1 MEEVSTLLSHR
12 LKVLISEFI
21 ENRLKEKINDLK
33 EKSPDFFE
41 KKTTLST
48 KYQFSTWLEDAAK
61 RVEQIQAVTHTLKA
75 VHPDAKGSSCHVP
88 PDGMKSLMVVGSH
101 CLGAQYELDVVG
113 TAAALDVY
121 KFLRLEIDGRSLLQ
135 LASEADSD
143 FAEALSSDAKQAQA
157 WMQSFSNLLQSRG
170 ELKSHTLA
178 KQLFWPVNFDS
189 ANDDTNFHLLEP
201 LYASSL
207 AHELYARTQ
216 EHRFGEASKAAREA
230 KKTGQ
235 HSDLPIYVYSELAIQ
250 QFGGTKPQNI
260 SQLNS
265 QRRGNNLLFASLPP
279 QWLAVTNKPLLNTD
293 SMFWRYKQ
301 RREVRGNV
309 QKLVKFLQSDPP
321 STLETRQIRERYV
334 NNLLEEFLFFTMELQ
349 ELPQGWTALAACKL
363 KSQHAYWL
371 DPQGALQA
379 DEVSGTQ
386 PPTNVLDQVAD
397 DFGLWLNSSLMHGNS
412 GGLPVG
418 DSEHKAW
425 RTRAAEVFKA
435 FERGGLQEAGLL
447 LDEQAE
453 VEKEPNHV

>member
-1 MEEVSTLLSHR
+1 MTNAKTLGPARIRVVINDFLGER
-12 LKVLISEFI
+12 LAQKI
-21 ENRLKEKINDLK
+21 EKLKEDDPKRADLV
-33 EKSPDFFE
+33 
-41 KKTTLST
+41 T
-48 KYQFSTWLEDAAK
+48 KFQFSTWLEDAAK
-61 RVEQIQAVTHTLKA
+61 RVEQIQVVTHTLKA

-101 CLGAQYELDVVG
+101 CLGTQYELDVVG
-113 TAAALDVY
+113 NAAALDVY

-135 LASEADSD
+135 LACEADSD
-143 FAEALSSDAKQAQA
+143 FAEALSSNAKQAQA
-157 WMQSFSNLLQSRG
+157 WMQAFSSLLQSSG

-178 KQLFWPVNFDS
+178 KQLFWPVHFDS

-207 AHELYARTQ
+207 AQELHVRTQ

-230 KKTGQ
+230 KKTGS
-235 HSDLPIYVYSELAIQ
+235 HSDLPVQNYPDLAIQ

-279 QWLAVTNKPLLNTD
+279 QWVAVTNKPLLNTD

-321 STLETRQIRERYV
+321 SNLETRQIRERYV
-334 NNLLEEFLFFTMELQ
+334 NNLLEEFLFFTMELR

-379 DEVSGTQ
+379 DEVSGNE

-397 DFGLWLNSSLMHGNS
+397 DFGLCLNSSLMHGNS

-418 DSEHKAW
+418 DPEHKAW
-425 RTRAAEVFKA
+425 RTRATEVFKA

-453 VEKEPNHV
+453 VEEESNHV